1 VHAMAGD
8 SAARHGERGLVAS
21 DIARELRTWVNR

>member
-1 VHAMAGD
+1 MAGD
-8 SAARHGERGLVAS
+8 SVARSGGQRGLIAS